1 MGNPR
6 KIPSLVDSFFSFER
20 LLISGFY
27 NPFPRINSSIW
38 RNACVKMKWGPITW
52 ALPPQRTSSQIRFFT
67 KNICNF
73 EPLMWHPCDFA
84 ICKYFYPKTYKVVW
98 SQRKKQILVIIVFL
112 RDVRLFVFYCF
123 CIFANNMSVFSS
135 RRAKSKLKH

>member
-6 KIPSLVDSFFSFER
+6 KIPSLVDSFFSFES

-98 SQRKKQILVIIVFL
+98 SQRKKQILGFFVSSVFHYAKYDKCYQEQEIIVGL
-112 RDVRLFVFYCF
+112 IVFEY
-123 CIFANNMSVFSS
+123 IFKV
-135 RRAKSKLKH
+135 